1 MTQENLRDKFNDL
14 KDLLAEQHGQ
24 TLAKLDEIL
33 EGLGVV
39 PTTTLADVVTAIN
52 ALGDKVNVGN
62 TRLLSIDNTLH
73 IMSINLE
80 TMLQNNSLNA
90 QRILAA
96 LSLLDPCRP
105 CDLAVDV
112 PIIGVNP
119 TPIDISH
126 CLRMQFLL
134 DMIRRLLVKL
144 DSLVRAGVEPSIT
157 IITRAIENVFQ
168 GIVNAADLV
177 PPSVP
182 ELSYLIVGLI
192 TYAAAVFFGG
202 QLPVQDAYD
211 LISDELL
218 ALLYAADNAAAGREA
233 YINYVDTAP
242 GLTNVQKQLIKGAA
256 YVGLFNFV
264 YDSQSLIDL
273 SDYDET
279 LCGGGGEIEGCITIA
294 SETVSVVPAYG
305 YQYRQMAIFPTK
317 NPQAYVEWPPSSST
331 TDPPAV
337 HFGNFANNIINRI
350 SGRIR
355 IVYGIAGTN
364 IHSAVLDHNTQ
375 QWFAVPSWA
384 DYIMFDDATGVEN
397 QPGTGAFTVEWCP
410 PIEE

>member
-24 TLAKLDEIL
+24 TIAKLDEIL

-52 ALGDKVNVGN
+52 ALGDKLNTGN
-62 TRLLSIDNTLH
+62 SRLLSIDNTVH
-73 IMSINLE
+73 ILSLNLE

-105 CDLAVDV
+105 CDIAIEI
-112 PIIGVNP
+112 PIIGVTP
-119 TPIDISH
+119 TPINTTH
-126 CLRMQFLL
+126 CQRMQFLL

-168 GIVNAADLV
+168 GIISPADLV
-177 PPSVP
+177 PPSLP

-192 TYAAAVFFGG
+192 TYAATVFFGG
-202 QLPVQDAYD
+202 QIPVQDAYD

-218 ALLYAADNAAAGREA
+218 PLLYAADSAAAGREA
-233 YINYVDTAP
+233 YINYVDNAP
-242 GLTNVQKQLIKGAA
+242 GLTNVQKQLIKAAA
-256 YVGLFNFV
+256 YVGLFNYV
-264 YDSQSLIDL
+264 YDSQSLLDV
-273 SDYDET
+273 SDYDGM
-279 LCGGGGEIEGCITIA
+279 LCGGGGEVEDCITIS
-294 SETVSVVPAYG
+294 SETVSVLPAYG

-337 HFGNFANNIINRI
+337 HFGSFTNQIINRI

-355 IVYGIAGTN
+355 IVYGTAGVN
-364 IHSAVLDHNTQ
+364 IHSAVLDSNTQ
-375 QWFAVPSWA
+375 QWFAIPEWA
-384 DYIMFDDATGVEN
+384 DYVMFDDATGVEN
-397 QPGTGAFTVEWCP
+397 QPGTGAFSVEWCP
-410 PIEE
+410 PSEE

>member
-1 MTQENLRDKFNDL
+1 MTQENLKDKFNDL
-14 KDLLAEQHGQ
+14 KDLLAQQHG
-24 TLAKLDEIL
+24 AVIEKLEEIL

-39 PTTTLADVVTAIN
+39 PTTTLADVVSAIN
-52 ALGDKVNVGN
+52 ALSNKITTTNS
-62 TRLLSIDNTLH
+62 RLASIDSGVYVLST
-73 IMSINLE
+73 NLE

-90 QRILAA
+90 QRILSA
-96 LSLLDPCRP
+96 LALLDPCRP

-112 PIIGVNP
+112 PIIGVTP
-119 TPIDISH
+119 TTIDEDH

-134 DMIRRLLVKL
+134 DMIRRLLVKI
-144 DSLVRAGVEPSIT
+144 DSLIRSGVEPSIT
-157 IITRAIENVFQ
+157 IITTAISNVFQ

-177 PPSVP
+177 PPSIP
-182 ELSYLIVGLI
+182 ELSYLIVGMI
-192 TYAAAVFFGG
+192 TYAAAIFFGG
-202 QLPVQDAYD
+202 QLPVQEAYD
-211 LISDELL
+211 LVSDELL
-218 ALLYAADNAAAGREA
+218 TLLYAADSAAAGREA
-233 YINYVDTAP
+233 YVNYIDNAP

-264 YDSQSLIDL
+264 YDSQSLVDL

-279 LCGGGGEIEGCITIA
+279 LCGGGGEVEGCITIS
-294 SETVSVVPAYG
+294 SETVSVLPAYG

-331 TDPPAV
+331 TDPPAI
-337 HFGNFANNIINRI
+337 HIGNFANNIINRI

-364 IHSAVLDHNTQ
+364 IHSAVLDSNTQ
-375 QWFAVPSWA
+375 QWFAVPEWA

-410 PIEE
+410 PTEE